1 MDIIIM
7 SAHKFTLQLD
17 IHGPASTDA
26 LQLMCFNHFDRRNRP
41 FGSDSFTL
49 EERPQSTG
57 VPKVFPDSLKKR
69 IPIPHEI
76 FRKGSISPE
85 LTHLFGSTLVV
96 KIKKTQEST
105 PSI

>member
-41 FGSDSFTL
+41 LG
-49 EERPQSTG
+49 
-57 VPKVFPDSLKKR
+57 
-69 IPIPHEI
+69 PILSHWR
-76 FRKGSISPE
+76 RKYKLGQTKQILP
-85 LTHLFGSTLVV
+85 
-96 KIKKTQEST
+96 
-105 PSI
+105 